1 MVSITLK
8 APAMYADHHVLKAR
22 AALLALDGIEDV
34 YASAA
39 WQAVIVTYDDTKI
52 QPAAIEQSMAEAG
65 YAPDNVP
72 PVLAKSGPQFQD
84 PSWQSLGSRVTETNE
99 TDLAMSGDHRKY

>member
-1 MVSITLK
+1 MASTTLK
-8 APAMYADHHVLKAR
+8 APAMFADHHVLKAR

-39 WQAVIVTYDDTKI
+39 WQAVIVTYDEAKI
-52 QPAAIEQSMAEAG
+52 QPMAIEQSLVDAG

-72 PVLAKSGPQFQD
+72 PILADSGPQFQD
-84 PSWQSLGSRVTETNE
+84 PSWQSLGSRVTETDE
-99 TDLAMSGDHRKY
+99 SELAMSGDHRKY

>member
-1 MVSITLK
+1 MASITLQ
-8 APAMYADHHVLKAR
+8 APAMFADHHVLKAR
-22 AALLALDGIEDV
+22 TTLLALNGIEDV
-34 YASAA
+34 YASSA
-39 WQAVIVTYDDTKI
+39 WQAVIVTYDETKI

-72 PVLAKSGPQFQD
+72 PILAKSGAQFQD

-99 TDLAMSGDHRKY
+99 AELAMSGDHRKY